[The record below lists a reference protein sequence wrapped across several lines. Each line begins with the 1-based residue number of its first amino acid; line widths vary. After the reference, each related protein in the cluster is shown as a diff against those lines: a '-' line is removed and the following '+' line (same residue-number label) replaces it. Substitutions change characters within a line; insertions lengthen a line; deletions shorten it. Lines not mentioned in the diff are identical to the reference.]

1 MSRSGRAVLIMLD
14 RERHL
19 RFDFNALADLEAHLG
34 INITDEEA
42 FTSMGLR
49 VVRGML
55 WAALLHET
63 PNLGVRDT
71 GDLLQQ
77 YLDDGGD
84 LATLGAKLVEAL
96 TLAGFGKA
104 KTADEAEAHPL
115 APETTG
121 STPPSA

>member
-1 MSRSGRAVLIMLD
+1 MLD

-34 INITDEEA
+34 INITNPEA
-42 FTSMGLR
+42 FGSMGLR

-63 PNLGVRDT
+63 PGLSVRDT
-71 GDLLQQ
+71 GELIQQ
-77 YLDDGGD
+77 YLEDGGGD
-84 LATLGAKLVEAL
+84 LSVLGTKLVEAL
-96 TLAGFGKA
+96 TLAGFGA
-104 KTADEAEAHPL
+104 PKTGEADAAPL

-121 STPPSA
+121 